1 MRITGTLLRI
11 ENYSGT
17 GKDRDDPGRTFDYAG
32 VRLHVL
38 DGLEVVKVKVPKDKL
53 LTHGYGEGEAV
64 DLAVTVQANQGA
76 RGAYLTTTLV
86 GSFETGVTGVAG
98 EPAPK
103 PSARISAV
111 S

>member
-1 MRITGTLLRI
+1 MRITGTLLKI
-11 ENYSGT
+11 EPYAGE
-17 GKDRDDPGRTFDYAG
+17 GKDREDPTRTFTYSG

-38 DGLEVVKVKVPKDKL
+38 DGFEVVKVKVPKEKV

-64 DLAVTVQANQGA
+64 DLQVTVAANQGS

-86 GSFETGVTGVAG
+86 GSFEPSVTGT
-98 EPAPK
+98 ESLAPK